1 MTPLFAKFIHPRSSS
16 RSTSRSERR
25 TSMDSFDST
34 SSYVISIELPSIRS
48 TRRTWFSPSFSSA
61 TSSSASDSAEMMDD
75 ENLAW
80 GRPARKHRSKFGL
93 GWGRA

>member
-1 MTPLFAKFIHPRSSS
+1 

-25 TSMDSFDST
+25 TSVDSFDS
-34 SSYVISIELPSIRS
+34 SASYVVSIELPSIRS
-48 TRRTWFSPSFSSA
+48 TRRTSFSPSF

-80 GRPARKHRSKFGL
+80 GRPARKHRRSKFSL